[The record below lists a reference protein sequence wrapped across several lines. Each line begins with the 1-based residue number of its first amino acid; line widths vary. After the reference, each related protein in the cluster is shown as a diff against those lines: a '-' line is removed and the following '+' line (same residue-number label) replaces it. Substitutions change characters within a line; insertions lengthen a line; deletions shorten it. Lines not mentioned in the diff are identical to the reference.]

1 MTNYPDQIQSDY
13 LELIANNLAHEL
25 KTSLVA
31 VKSGIRGVKDYMP
44 SLVIAYQ
51 EAVKH
56 QLDVP
61 DIQARHI
68 NMLASALEL
77 AERAAHCASAYVS
90 IFSMNMTRV
99 DSEKLILQKCSIL
112 ECLRLAVDQYPYR
125 SDEQKYFLSNA
136 IKMEHDFLFEGNK
149 ELIVNMLVNIFRNAI
164 YNIQDIGKGEI
175 LVRTECKAEKNH
187 LYITDTSKSLD
198 LLELEMIFTQFNRLH
213 QHDLG
218 MGLFFCKQLMLALN
232 GDINCRSEEYSFI
245 EFDIMF
251 PINHSNTK

>member
-1 MTNYPDQIQSDY
+1 MTRYPDQIQSDY

-44 SLVIAYQ
+44 SLVEAYQ
-51 EAVKH
+51 EAVNH

-68 NMLASALEL
+68 KMLASALEL
-77 AERAAHCASAYVS
+77 AERAAHCASAYVN
-90 IFSMNMTRV
+90 IFSMNMTKV
-99 DSEKLILQKCSIL
+99 DSEKLILHKCSML
-112 ECLRLAVDQYPYR
+112 ECLQSAVDQYPYR
-125 SDEQKYFLSNA
+125 SDEQESFLSRA
-136 IKMEHDFLFEGNK
+136 IQAGHDFLFDGNK
-149 ELIVNMLVNIFRNAI
+149 ALIVNMLVNIFRNAI
-164 YNIQDIGKGEI
+164 YNIQDVGKGEI
-175 LVRTECKAEKNH
+175 IISTQCKAGKNH
-187 LYITDTSKSLD
+187 LYITDTSKSLA
-198 LLELEMIFTQFNRLH
+198 LSELEMIFTPFNRLH

-232 GDINCRSEEYSFI
+232 GDIACRSEENSFI

-251 PINHSNTK
+251 PINHCNSK